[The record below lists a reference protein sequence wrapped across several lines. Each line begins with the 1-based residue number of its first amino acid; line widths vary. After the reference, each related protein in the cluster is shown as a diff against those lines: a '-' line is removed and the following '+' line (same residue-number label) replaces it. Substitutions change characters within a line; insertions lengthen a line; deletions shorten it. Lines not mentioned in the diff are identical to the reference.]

1 MEVTTVMNTAKEHLI
16 KIINEAPEDE
26 IDIILDLAKFLKEKR
41 EKQLSENLT
50 VVSGSSLGFWDN
62 EIDDAIWNDL

>member
-1 MEVTTVMNTAKEHLI
+1 MEVTTVMNTAKEHLV